1 MTSIQLPPL
10 TFDEGGFRVSVIAN
24 DPSRNSTNIIASSH
38 TQSQRNTILEVPE
51 PDDDDSAAMQ
61 QINQA
66 PDDPPIPE
74 HPIQSMQ
81 NAFAE
86 SLLESTRGG
95 PGKPKLR
102 DLSVHQRHERL
113 MQQKN
118 EDPPEGHEWR
128 RREGQG
134 QHEILKLVSQIAFG
148 VYLLLNGMANDNNQ
162 VINILQGHIDEVDEF
177 LEVTLEDLSHLMTD
191 LKSRID
197 HLRLPLANL
206 KVFEEMLESRSYRV
220 ELLEGNEKLEHIIA
234 RSSVMIN
241 QWDDDVKAGKQC
253 TESFTDWLNSLKE
266 SIWQNDSEDIVDI
279 FHAMR
284 GNGDGWLNAFKEMH
298 TQVQDINSLVAELS
312 GLTAEMERKAGEV
325 SRKTWSAIPPF
336 TSPVA
341 PSTVPSIQSHK
352 DRSSMSLVPSII
364 SIPKSARRASIK
376 SGSGSGSTLRATSV
390 EEEAREEVQIEVKV
404 EMKDEVKDEVKVEVK
419 LEIQDEVKV
428 EMKKDEVPQ
437 KIEEEEEEDDDD
449 IDFDDGLSNFPVPGA
464 LPLLPPMMIS
474 RATPKKPPINPPTL
488 HMDTESKFIVL
499 DASIMDEKLPVEPEP
514 QPELE
519 TEELYLLQPR
529 TYTPQPP
536 EPLPSPMVRDIV
548 RDNPPSPSDGS
559 SDSGSPL
566 QFGMPFLP
574 VRSSLRNSEASVN
587 ASRDRRPH
595 DSYGSANGRPSMP
608 HDSYGSANG
617 RPSMPHD
624 SYGSANGRPS
634 IPTPRT
640 LDVSGRGSASSAEA
654 DAYRQHY
661 LTRIGSQTE
670 LRPQVV
676 QARSSELRQYHP
688 VLASPHS
695 PLQQRPHTAA
705 GPPGGY
711 PQSFRRPSESM
722 PPPIRPNAARVTTMS
737 TMSSAPGH
745 YGDRGNYHDSGHYGG
760 SQYGA
765 PSMRT
770 VTHSTRTTR
779 TTTDRTLKKKKSA
792 FGWLKKAFTMD
803 DEERAAFEARKTSQ
817 YSENY
822 YKDKN
827 PKFLD
832 GKRMR

>member
-1 MTSIQLPPL
+1 
-10 TFDEGGFRVSVIAN
+10 
-24 DPSRNSTNIIASSH
+24 
-38 TQSQRNTILEVPE
+38 
-51 PDDDDSAAMQ
+51 
-61 QINQA
+61 
-66 PDDPPIPE
+66 
-74 HPIQSMQ
+74 
-81 NAFAE
+81 
-86 SLLESTRGG
+86 
-95 PGKPKLR
+95 
-102 DLSVHQRHERL
+102 
-113 MQQKN
+113 
-118 EDPPEGHEWR
+118 
-128 RREGQG
+128 
-134 QHEILKLVSQIAFG
+134 
-148 VYLLLNGMANDNNQ
+148 
-162 VINILQGHIDEVDEF
+162 
-177 LEVTLEDLSHLMTD
+177 
-191 LKSRID
+191 
-197 HLRLPLANL
+197 
-206 KVFEEMLESRSYRV
+206 
-220 ELLEGNEKLEHIIA
+220 
-234 RSSVMIN
+234 
-241 QWDDDVKAGKQC
+241 
-253 TESFTDWLNSLKE
+253 
-266 SIWQNDSEDIVDI
+266 
-279 FHAMR
+279 
-284 GNGDGWLNAFKEMH
+284 
-298 TQVQDINSLVAELS
+298 
-312 GLTAEMERKAGEV
+312 
-325 SRKTWSAIPPF
+325 
-336 TSPVA
+336 
-341 PSTVPSIQSHK
+341 
-352 DRSSMSLVPSII
+352 MSLVPSII
-364 SIPKSARRASIK
+364 SIPKSARRVSIK
-376 SGSGSGSTLRATSV
+376 GGSDSGPTLRATSV
-390 EEEAREEVQIEVKV
+390 EEVRNEVQIEVKV
-404 EMKDEVKDEVKVEVK
+404 EVKEEVRDEVKVEVK
-419 LEIQDEVKV
+419 LEIQDEVNA
-428 EMKKDEVPQ
+428 EMKKDGVPQ
-437 KIEEEEEEDDDD
+437 KIEEEEEEEDDDD

-474 RATPKKPPINPPTL
+474 KSTPKKPPINPPTL

-499 DASIMDEKLPVEPEP
+499 DATMMDEKLPVEPEP
-514 QPELE
+514 QPEPE

-587 ASRDRRPH
+587 TSQDRR
-595 DSYGSANGRPSMP
+595 P

-634 IPTPRT
+634 IPTPRN

-705 GPPGGY
+705 GPPGGH
-711 PQSFRRPSESM
+711 PQSFRRPSDSM
-722 PPPIRPNAARVTTMS
+722 PPPIRPNAARVT

-779 TTTDRTLKKKKSA
+779 TTTNQTLKKKKSA

-803 DEERAAFEARKTSQ
+803 DEERAAFEARKTLQ

>member
-1 MTSIQLPPL
+1 MG
-10 TFDEGGFRVSVIAN
+10 E
-24 DPSRNSTNIIASSH
+24 
-38 TQSQRNTILEVPE
+38 
-51 PDDDDSAAMQ
+51 
-61 QINQA
+61 
-66 PDDPPIPE
+66 
-74 HPIQSMQ
+74 
-81 NAFAE
+81 
-86 SLLESTRGG
+86 
-95 PGKPKLR
+95 
-102 DLSVHQRHERL
+102 
-113 MQQKN
+113 KN
-118 EDPPEGHEWR
+118 EGLTDAKRWR
-128 RREGQG
+128 KRKGQE

-177 LEVTLEDLSHLMTD
+177 LEVTLDDLTYSITD
-191 LKSRID
+191 LQSRID
-197 HLRLPLANL
+197 HLRVPLANL
-206 KVFEEMLESRSYRV
+206 EVFEEMLESRSYRV

-234 RSSVMIN
+234 RSREMLGYWN
-241 QWDDDVKAGKQC
+241 GDVEAGKDC
-253 TESFTDWLNSLKE
+253 TNWFAEWLSSLKE
-266 SIWQNDSEDIVDI
+266 NIWQNDNEDIVDI

-284 GNGDGWLNAFKEMH
+284 GNGDGWLRAFEEMEIR
-298 TQVQDINSLVAELS
+298 VDEINNLVADLS
-312 GLTAEMERKAGEV
+312 GLTAEMEKKAGEV

-336 TSPVA
+336 TSPAATSPVTSI
-341 PSTVPSIQSHK
+341 PSLK

-364 SIPKSARRASIK
+364 SIPKSARRVSIK
-376 SGSGSGSTLRATSV
+376 GGSDSGPTLRATSV
-390 EEEAREEVQIEVKV
+390 EEVRNEVQIEVKV
-404 EMKDEVKDEVKVEVK
+404 EVKEEVRDEVKVEVK
-419 LEIQDEVKV
+419 LEIQDEVNA
-428 EMKKDEVPQ
+428 EMKKDGVPQ
-437 KIEEEEEEDDDD
+437 KIEEEEEEEDDDD

-474 RATPKKPPINPPTL
+474 KSTPKKPPINPPTL

-499 DASIMDEKLPVEPEP
+499 DATMMDEKLPVEPEP
-514 QPELE
+514 QPEPE

-587 ASRDRRPH
+587 TSQDRR
-595 DSYGSANGRPSMP
+595 P

-634 IPTPRT
+634 IPTPRN

-705 GPPGGY
+705 GPPGGH
-711 PQSFRRPSESM
+711 PQSFRRPSDSM
-722 PPPIRPNAARVTTMS
+722 PPPIRPNAARVT

-779 TTTDRTLKKKKSA
+779 TTTNQTLKKKKSA

-803 DEERAAFEARKTSQ
+803 DEERAAFEARKTLQ

>member
-1 MTSIQLPPL
+1 M
-10 TFDEGGFRVSVIAN
+10 E
-24 DPSRNSTNIIASSH
+24 
-38 TQSQRNTILEVPE
+38 
-51 PDDDDSAAMQ
+51 
-61 QINQA
+61 
-66 PDDPPIPE
+66 
-74 HPIQSMQ
+74 
-81 NAFAE
+81 
-86 SLLESTRGG
+86 
-95 PGKPKLR
+95 
-102 DLSVHQRHERL
+102 
-113 MQQKN
+113 
-118 EDPPEGHEWR
+118 
-128 RREGQG
+128 
-134 QHEILKLVSQIAFG
+134 
-148 VYLLLNGMANDNNQ
+148 NDN
-162 VINILQGHIDEVDEF
+162 
-177 LEVTLEDLSHLMTD
+177 
-191 LKSRID
+191 
-197 HLRLPLANL
+197 
-206 KVFEEMLESRSYRV
+206 
-220 ELLEGNEKLEHIIA
+220 
-234 RSSVMIN
+234 
-241 QWDDDVKAGKQC
+241 
-253 TESFTDWLNSLKE
+253 
-266 SIWQNDSEDIVDI
+266 EDIVDI

-284 GNGDGWLNAFKEMH
+284 GNGDGWLSAFIEMGSR
-298 TQVQDINSLVAELS
+298 VEDINKRVAELS
-312 GLTAEMERKAGEV
+312 GLTAEMEKKAGEV

-336 TSPVA
+336 SSPVATSPVTSI
-341 PSTVPSIQSHK
+341 PSLK

-376 SGSGSGSTLRATSV
+376 SGSGSGPIFRATSV
-390 EEEAREEVQIEVKV
+390 EEEVRDEVQIEVKV
-404 EMKDEVKDEVKVEVK
+404 EMKEEVKDEVKVEVK
-419 LEIQDEVKV
+419 LEIQDEVKA
-428 EMKKDEVPQ
+428 EMKKDGVPQ
-437 KIEEEEEEDDDD
+437 KIEEEEEEEEEDDDD

-474 RATPKKPPINPPTL
+474 KATPKKPPINPPTL

-499 DASIMDEKLPVEPEP
+499 DATIMDEKLPVESESQPEP
-514 QPELE
+514 E

-587 ASRDRRPH
+587 TSRDRRPH

-617 RPSMPHD
+617 RPS
-624 SYGSANGRPS
+624 
-634 IPTPRT
+634 IPTPRN

-705 GPPGGY
+705 GPPGGH
-711 PQSFRRPSESM
+711 PQTFRRPSDSM
-722 PPPIRPNAARVTTMS
+722 PPPIRPNAARVT

-779 TTTDRTLKKKKSA
+779 TTTNQTLKKKKSA

-803 DEERAAFEARKTSQ
+803 DEERAAFEARKTVQ

>member
-24 DPSRNSTNIIASSH
+24 DSSRNSTNIIASSH

-95 PGKPKLR
+95 PSKPKLR
-102 DLSVHQRHERL
+102 EFDAGQRHEHL
-113 MQQKN
+113 MEQEK
-118 EDPPEGHEWR
+118 EDPPQGTLWR
-128 RREGQG
+128 YRPGQQ

-177 LEVTLEDLSHLMTD
+177 LEVTLEDLSHSITD

-197 HLRLPLANL
+197 HLKLPLANI
-206 KVFEEMLESRSYRV
+206 KVFEEMLENRSYRV

-234 RSSVMIN
+234 RSSVMIK
-241 QWDDDVKAGKQC
+241 QWDDDVDAGLQC
-253 TESFTDWLNSLKE
+253 TTSFTEWLNSLKE

-284 GNGDGWLNAFKEMH
+284 GNGDGWLNAFDEMN
-298 TQVQDINSLVAELS
+298 TRVQDINNLVAELS
-312 GLTAEMERKAGEV
+312 GLTAEMEKKAGEV

-352 DRSSMSLVPSII
+352 DSSSMSSVPSII
-364 SIPKSARRASIK
+364 SIPKSTKRASVK

-390 EEEAREEVQIEVKV
+390 EEEAREEVKVEVKV
-404 EMKDEVKDEVKVEVK
+404 EMKDETKDEIKVEVK

-428 EMKKDEVPQ
+428 EPKKDEVRQ
-437 KIEEEEEEDDDD
+437 IVEEEEEDDDD

-474 RATPKKPPINPPTL
+474 KTTPKKPPINPPTL

-499 DASIMDEKLPVEPEP
+499 DATIMDEKLPVEPES
-514 QPELE
+514 QPEPE

-536 EPLPSPMVRDIV
+536 EPLPSPMVRDMV

-617 RPSMPHD
+617 RPS
-624 SYGSANGRPS
+624 
-634 IPTPRT
+634 IPTPRN

-661 LTRIGSQTE
+661 LTRIGSQNE

-705 GPPGGY
+705 GPPGGHH
-711 PQSFRRPSESM
+711 QTFRRPSDSM
-722 PPPIRPNAARVTTMS
+722 PPPIRPNASRITTMS

-745 YGDRGNYHDSGHYGG
+745 YGDRGNYHDGGHYGG

-765 PSMRT
+765 ASMRT
-770 VTHSTRTTR
+770 VTHSTRTT
-779 TTTDRTLKKKKSA
+779 TDRSLKKKKSA

-803 DEERAAFEARKTSQ
+803 DEERAAFEARKTVQ
-817 YSENY
+817 YSDNY

>member
-24 DPSRNSTNIIASSH
+24 GPSRDSTNGIPSSH
-38 TQSQRNTILEVPE
+38 TQSQRNTIPEVPE

-61 QINQA
+61 QLNQA

-74 HPIQSMQ
+74 HPIPSMQ
-81 NAFAE
+81 DAFAE
-86 SLLESTRGG
+86 SLLESTQGG
-95 PGKPKLR
+95 SDEAKPKLR
-102 DLSVHQRHERL
+102 GDDALYPLDAQKRHELL
-113 MQQKN
+113 MGEENKGFKDA
-118 EDPPEGHEWR
+118 ERWR
-128 RREGQG
+128 WRKGQE
-134 QHEILKLVSQIAFG
+134 QHEVLKLVSQIAFG

-177 LEVTLEDLSHLMTD
+177 LEVTLEDLSYSITD
-191 LKSRID
+191 LESRID
-197 HLRLPLANL
+197 HLRVPLANL
-206 KVFEEMLESRSYRV
+206 QVFEEMLESRSYRV

-234 RSSVMIN
+234 RSSAMIELWN
-241 QWDDDVKAGKQC
+241 KDVIAGKDC
-253 TESFTDWLNSLKE
+253 TESFTEWLSSLKE
-266 SIWQNDSEDIVDI
+266 SIWKNDNEDIVDI

-284 GNGDGWLNAFKEMH
+284 GNGDGWLSAFIEMGSR
-298 TQVQDINSLVAELS
+298 VEDINKRVAELS
-312 GLTAEMERKAGEV
+312 GLTAEMEKKAGEV

-336 TSPVA
+336 SSPVATSPVTSI
-341 PSTVPSIQSHK
+341 PSLK

-376 SGSGSGSTLRATSV
+376 SGSGSGPIFRATSV
-390 EEEAREEVQIEVKV
+390 EEEVRDEVQIELKV
-404 EMKDEVKDEVKVEVK
+404 EMKEEVKDEVKVEVK
-419 LEIQDEVKV
+419 LEIQDEVKA
-428 EMKKDEVPQ
+428 EMKKDGVPQ
-437 KIEEEEEEDDDD
+437 KIEEEEEEEDDDD

-474 RATPKKPPINPPTL
+474 KATPKKPPINPPTL

-499 DASIMDEKLPVEPEP
+499 DATIMDEKLPVESESQPEP
-514 QPELE
+514 E

-587 ASRDRRPH
+587 TSRDRRPH

-617 RPSMPHD
+617 RPS
-624 SYGSANGRPS
+624 
-634 IPTPRT
+634 IPTPRN

-705 GPPGGY
+705 GPPGGH
-711 PQSFRRPSESM
+711 PQTFRRPSDSM
-722 PPPIRPNAARVTTMS
+722 PPPIRPNAARVT

-779 TTTDRTLKKKKSA
+779 TTTNQTLKKKKSA

-803 DEERAAFEARKTSQ
+803 DEERAAFEARKTVQ